1 MDAKLILPHSKVTEI
16 FCLSAKT
23 TNSLWASI
31 SSFNPSLPRATAT
44 VVVLNKFLSKV

>member
-1 MDAKLILPHSKVTEI
+1 MDAKLILRHSTGIEI
-16 FCLSAKT
+16 FCLSAMT

-44 VVVLNKFLSKV
+44 VVVLCKFLSEV